1 MRTSH
6 RGAGADCQSLVVA
19 PASQATLHQRVELTH
34 WAFKST
40 VRRLTDTK
48 ESLLI
53 YQRVGN

>member
-1 MRTSH
+1 M
-6 RGAGADCQSLVVA
+6 VVA

-40 VRRLTDTK
+40 VSRLTDSK
-48 ESLLI
+48 ESLLV